1 MLQIRTRVLNEDW
14 EDTFLGWYPDFR
26 PNWKTRSSKRL
37 DPLDSNA
44 LCNNCGY
51 FLHKHDGREGYR
63 DV

>member
-1 MLQIRTRVLNEDW
+1 MRTGRIPSVA
-14 EDTFLGWYPDFR
+14 GIQASG

-51 FLHKHDGREGYR
+51 SLNKHDGREGIEMQQQEI
-63 DV
+63 

>member
-1 MLQIRTRVLNEDW
+1 MAGIQAS
-14 EDTFLGWYPDFR
+14 G

-51 FLHKHDGREGYR
+51 SLKKHDGREGYR